1 MVPSD
6 LVGLKV
12 CQGNRQVSMQ
22 CYLSDQGHERGCSS
36 RHFVRKE
43 CIFPFFHEEE
53 VPLKDSVSIMLS
65 SVAQE

>member
-22 CYLSDQGHERGCSS
+22 CYLSDQGRERGCSS
-36 RHFVRKE
+36 RHFVR
-43 CIFPFFHEEE
+43 IFHEEE
-53 VPLKDSVSIMLS
+53 VPLKGSVSIMLN